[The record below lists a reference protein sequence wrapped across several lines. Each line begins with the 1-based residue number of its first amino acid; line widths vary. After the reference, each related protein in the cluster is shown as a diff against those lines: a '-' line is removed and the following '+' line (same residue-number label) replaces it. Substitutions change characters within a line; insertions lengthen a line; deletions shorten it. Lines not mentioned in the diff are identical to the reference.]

1 MPSAEIAGPKIN
13 DIDLKR
19 QLVKEVTDS
28 MMKAYKIPNP
38 SSFIVTIIETSA
50 ENVAVGGE
58 LIADK
63 RKG

>member
-13 DIDLKR
+13 DIELKR

-28 MMKAYKIPNP
+28 MMKAYKIPTP
-38 SSFIVTIIETSA
+38 SSYIVTLIETPA

-58 LIADK
+58 LIADRGK
-63 RKG
+63 K

>member
-1 MPSAEIAGPKIN
+1 MPTAEIAGPKIN

-28 MMKAYKIPNP
+28 MMKAYKIPSP
-38 SSFIVTIIETSA
+38 SAYVVTIIETSA

-58 LIADK
+58 LIADRGK
-63 RKG
+63 K

>member
-28 MMKAYKIPNP
+28 MMKAYKIPTP
-38 SSFIVTIIETSA
+38 SSYIVTLIETQA

-58 LIADK
+58 LIAD
-63 RKG
+63 RKK